1 MFPQTIQDWVEQANV
16 NDQGSNINARRH
28 FEGWSLGLCLNFVK
42 DDSIDREVEKQFV
55 GEAPDNLNNWR
66 VIENN
71 DAEMKFAKTER
82 YSKGI
87 YAFKIDLPST
97 TILAT
102 KKQSISKIVS
112 KLHPDYLL
120 KKPVR
125 EDSTEPQPPFQDCCE

>member
-97 TILAT
+97 TSPMESLDANPCDQEAIHL
-102 KKQSISKIVS
+102 
-112 KLHPDYLL
+112 
-120 KKPVR
+120 
-125 EDSTEPQPPFQDCCE
+125 EDRFKVASRLPS

>member
-82 YSKGI
+82 YSKSDAEVKVLQEEDEEKEETGTQGKKKRR
-87 YAFKIDLPST
+87 FPS
-97 TILAT
+97 
-102 KKQSISKIVS
+102 KSV
-112 KLHPDYLL
+112 
-120 KKPVR
+120 
-125 EDSTEPQPPFQDCCE
+125 